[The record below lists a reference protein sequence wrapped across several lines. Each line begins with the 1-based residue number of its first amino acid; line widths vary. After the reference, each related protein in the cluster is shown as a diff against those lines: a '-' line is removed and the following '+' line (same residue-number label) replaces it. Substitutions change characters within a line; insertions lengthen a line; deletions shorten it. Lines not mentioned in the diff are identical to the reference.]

1 MKLLLVIQKDLP
13 KEIKSLFP
21 NELPMKLPLVIQNV
35 LPKKIKSF

>member
-21 NELPMKLPLVIQNV
+21 NELPKGNDDTMNEYNC
-35 LPKKIKSF
+35 